1 MVSGIDGV
9 LQALL
14 AEPATSTGQHKEL
27 SVETGRLKRESQTRT
42 HQCKVGQLGEIHAG
56 ARRGRPPASA
66 ASASR
71 KQKVTIR
78 IRSEL
83 IDTYRDWSWEV
94 RSSLSQLIEHA
105 LVEYHEHH
113 GKQ

>member
-27 SVETGRLKRESQTRT
+27 SVETGRLKRKPQTRT
-42 HQCKVGQLGEIHAG
+42 HQRKGSQPNEIHAE
-56 ARRGRPPASA
+56 ARRGRPPASP
-66 ASASR
+66 ASAST

-94 RSSLSQLIEHA
+94 RSSLSQLIERA
-105 LVEYHEHH
+105 LVEYLEHRW
-113 GKQ
+113 K

>member
-14 AEPATSTGQHKEL
+14 AEPATSTGRCEEL
-27 SVETGRLKRESQTRT
+27 AVETGRLKRKPQTRT
-42 HQCKVGQLGEIHAG
+42 HQRKGSQLDEIHAE
-56 ARRGRPPASA
+56 ARRGRPPAS
-66 ASASR
+66 SASVST

-94 RSSLSQLIEHA
+94 RSSLSQLIERA
-105 LVEYHEHH
+105 LVEYLEHRW
-113 GKQ
+113 K